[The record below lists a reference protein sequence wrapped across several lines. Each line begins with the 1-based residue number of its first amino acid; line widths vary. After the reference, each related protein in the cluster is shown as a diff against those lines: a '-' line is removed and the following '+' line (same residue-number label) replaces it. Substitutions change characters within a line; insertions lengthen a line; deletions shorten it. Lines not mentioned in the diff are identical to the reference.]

1 MLSPRVFAI
10 LAVYFGLATAGPLA
24 LRQEQCG
31 GDWECSS
38 IVDTIPQCARPCI
51 ADGAVE
57 VGCDADDFVCR
68 CENKDAISALVTN
81 CVLSSCSIDEAI
93 STIGA
98 TDSLCTCVG
107 SNGGPQPACPPA
119 SSAAP
124 PPPASSAAP
133 PVSSAA
139 PPPASSAPA
148 PPVSSAPAPP
158 SYSAAPV
165 PSASPSS
172 SAPAPPASSAAPVPS
187 CSAAPAP
194 APAPA
199 PAGPWECQ
207 SLVDAVH
214 ECAIPCI
221 AEGAASVG
229 CDSDDFT
236 CRCDN
241 AAAISEAAT
250 TCVLGA
256 CGIATGLEVRQQ
268 TADLC
273 TCVAANPPPSGDAP
287 ETPAPAPSDGCPPP
301 AGPGSDEPD
310 YPTEPPK
317 DDDDKDEPVT
327 PEPEPTPAPS
337 ATSPVAPEPS
347 TPVDDVE
354 PPVVTAGAA
363 KFFGSGAAA
372 LLALAVAL

>member
-1 MLSPRVFAI
+1 MLTPRVFAI
-10 LAVYFGLATAGPLA
+10 LAVYFGLTTAGPLA
-24 LRQEQCG
+24 LRQECG
-31 GDWECSS
+31 GDWECAPL
-38 IVDTIPQCARPCI
+38 VDTIPECARPCI
-51 ADGAVE
+51 ADGAAQ
-57 VGCDADDFVCR
+57 VGCDADDFECR
-68 CENKDAISALVTN
+68 CQKSDEISALVTD
-81 CVLSSCSIDEAI
+81 CVLSSCEIDEAI
-93 STIGA
+93 KTIEG
-98 TDSLCTCVG
+98 TKSLCTCVG
-107 SNGGPQPACPPA
+107 NNGGPQPACPPA
-119 SSAAP
+119 ASSSVA

-133 PVSSAA
+133 PASSAA
-139 PPPASSAPA
+139 PSASSAPA
-148 PPVSSAPAPP
+148 PPASSAPAPP
-158 SYSAAPV
+158 SYSAGPV
-165 PSASPSS
+165 PEPEPTASS

-194 APAPA
+194 APAPT
-199 PAGPWECQ
+199 GPWECQ

-229 CDSDDFT
+229 CDADDFT

-250 TCVLGA
+250 SCVLDA

-273 TCVAANPPPSGDAP
+273 TCVAANPPPSGDD
-287 ETPAPAPSDGCPPP
+287 ETPAPAPSEGCPPP
-301 AGPGSDEPD
+301 ATPSG

-317 DDDDKDEPVT
+317 DDEDDEPVKPEPSATYPVT
-327 PEPEPTPAPS
+327 PEP
-337 ATSPVAPEPS
+337 S
-347 TPVDDVE
+347 TPLDNE

-363 KFFGSGAAA
+363 KILGSGAAA